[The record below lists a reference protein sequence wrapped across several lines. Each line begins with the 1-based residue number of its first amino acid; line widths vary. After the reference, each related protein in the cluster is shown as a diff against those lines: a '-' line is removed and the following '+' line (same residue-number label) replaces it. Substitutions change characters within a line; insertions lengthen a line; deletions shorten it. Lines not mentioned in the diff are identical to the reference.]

1 MTHTEFFLERFSRIY
16 PFSHCL
22 WRIPEA
28 AAEASFG
35 PLPSPM
41 LDLGCGDGIYL
52 THFLERIGKPEQV
65 IGLDP
70 QASEIAKAK
79 TTGVYTQTIVG
90 YSNKIP
96 LPDASVAS
104 VFSNSVVE
112 HIQDKEGTIKEVAR
126 LLKPG
131 GVYLFSA
138 PTNTFLL
145 EPNAGWIIKLAN
157 KIFIHIWLQSLD
169 QWKSDLEKQGLRI
182 KAYRYT
188 LTPKNA
194 EEWKKYLLPSFVQHV
209 PMKTFGW
216 LPFKGWSETALR
228 KRMEQLS
235 ESSDLQGGG
244 NIVILAEKPMV

>member
-1 MTHTEFFLERFSRIY
+1 MDSVEFFLERFSKIY

-52 THFLERIGKPEQV
+52 THFLERLGKPEQV

-70 QASEIAKAK
+70 QASEIEKAK
-79 TTGVYTQTIVG
+79 QSGTYTQTIVG

-96 LPDASVAS
+96 LPDASVSS

-112 HIQDKEGTIKEVAR
+112 HIQDKPGTIKEVAR
-126 LLKPG
+126 VLKPG
-131 GVYLFSA
+131 GLYLFSA
-138 PTNTFLL
+138 PTNEFLAN
-145 EPNAGWIIKLAN
+145 PNAGWIIKLAN
-157 KIFIHIWLQSLD
+157 KIFIHIWLQPLE
-169 QWKSDLEKQGLRI
+169 QWKADLEKEGLRI

-194 EEWKKYLLPSFVQHV
+194 EEWKRYLIPSFIQHA

-216 LPFKGWSETALR
+216 LPFEKISETALR
-228 KRMEQLS
+228 KRLAQLREGDHLPS
-235 ESSDLQGGG
+235 GG
-244 NIVILAEKPMV
+244 NLVILAEKS

>member
-1 MTHTEFFLERFSRIY
+1 MDSVEFFLERFSKIY

-52 THFLERIGKPEQV
+52 THFLECIGKPSEV

-70 QASEIAKAK
+70 QASEIEKAK
-79 TTGVYTQTIVG
+79 QSGTYTQTVVG

-96 LPDASVAS
+96 LADASVAS

-112 HIQDKEGTIKEVAR
+112 HISDKAGTIKEVAR
-126 LLKPG
+126 VLKPG
-131 GVYLFSA
+131 GLYLFSA
-138 PTNTFLL
+138 PTNEFLANR
-145 EPNAGWIIKLAN
+145 NASFLIKLAN
-157 KIFIHIWLQSLD
+157 RIFIHIWLQSLEE
-169 QWKSDLEKQGLRI
+169 WRTDLEKEGLKI

-188 LTPKNA
+188 LAPKNA
-194 EEWKKYLLPSFVQHV
+194 QEWQNYLVPSFIQHA

-216 LPFKGWSETALR
+216 LPFASTSEKALR
-228 KRMEQLS
+228 KRLEQLR
-235 ESSDLQGGG
+235 ESGDLQNGG
-244 NIVILAEKPMV
+244 NLVILAEKS